1 MATAEAREIERLRMA
16 DGERIVCV
24 FDLMT
29 GFFEFWESGFGVLEY
44 SVFLCIFWLICYF
57 SFVEVLRS

>member
-44 SVFLCIFWLICYF
+44 SVFFG
-57 SFVEVLRS
+57 